1 MMLELIALFSILVA
15 SGFASGFLVGFFD
28 RLTRE
33 LS

>member
-1 MMLELIALFSILVA
+1 MLELIALFSSIVA
-15 SGFASGFLVGFFD
+15 SGFAAGYLVGFFD